1 MTIQDWLS
9 SATNQLDDVGIPS
22 GKLDAEIILAHTLR
36 HSRTWIHAYNNE
48 PLPSREHDIADAR
61 LDLRLQR
68 VPIAY
73 IVGHKEF
80 YGRRFMVNP
89 SVLVPRPE
97 SETIIDIIG
106 ELIAKTPAQDRHLK
120 LIDIGTG
127 SGALGTTAKLLHP
140 SLDVTLLDISNH
152 ALNVARKNAKTLH
165 AEVEIQTSDLLDNY
179 PVKAD
184 YILANLPYVDKT
196 WTDLS
201 PETKHEPAVALFASE
216 GGLDLIYRLIDSVAG
231 SLNARG
237 ITILEADPT
246 QHDHII
252 ARAETAGLQLV
263 ETRDYCVVLQAK

>member
-9 SATNQLDDVGIPS
+9 SATKKLDDVGIPS
-22 GKLDAEIILAHTLR
+22 SKLDAEIILAHTLR
-36 HSRTWIHAYNNE
+36 HSRTWLHAYNNQTIA
-48 PLPSREHDIADAR
+48 SRERDIVDAR
-61 LDLRLQR
+61 LDLRAQR

-73 IVGHKEF
+73 IIGHKEF

-89 SVLVPRPE
+89 SVLIPRPE
-97 SETIIDIIG
+97 SETIVEIIG
-106 ELIAKTPAQDRHLK
+106 ELIAKTPARDRHLK

-127 SGALGTTAKLLHP
+127 SGALGITAKILHP

-165 AEVEIQTSDLLDNY
+165 AEVEIQISDLLDNY

-201 PETKHEPAVALFASE
+201 PETAHEPAIALFAGK
-216 GGLDLIYRLIDSVAG
+216 GGLELIYRLVDSVADA
-231 SLNARG
+231 LNSRG

-246 QHDHII
+246 QHKLIVD
-252 ARAETAGLQLV
+252 RATAAGLELV
-263 ETRDYCVVLQAK
+263 EARDYCVVLQAK